1 MEHSPQM
8 TTSTQT
14 QYKLLMKEFVFHTL
28 LENLVCVLRYN
39 TPHNEKATLQVL
51 VCHICWRLLFQMA
64 LISQAEEF

>member
-28 LENLVCVLRYN
+28 LENLVCI
-39 TPHNEKATLQVL
+39 LQL
-51 VCHICWRLLFQMA
+51 QHT
-64 LISQAEEF
+64 SQ